1 MNTATATTSGDAGA
15 GTRREVTRIA
25 FALPGLHA
33 VNRGAE
39 VAMESVAI
47 ELAHRSDFDVTLIGS
62 GQPRTGDPYRFIH
75 AGRLAREKFVRWP
88 RMPILRTEYDYEEA
102 SFALPLWRAYRPA
115 DFDVTI
121 GCSYPF
127 TNWVLRRKG
136 GRSRPPHVY
145 VTQNGDWPCRRTN
158 AEFKWFGCEG
168 LVCTNPDYFKANRE
182 RYEAVLIPNGVDPGR
197 FFPPRGE
204 RNRDAFGL
212 PADKHVVI
220 MVSALIESKRVLEG
234 IRAVAQCPGVFLAVA
249 GDGPLRAE
257 VQALGASLLP
267 GRFLHQTLPRE
278 RMPDFYRCADVF
290 LHMSQDEPSANAYIE
305 ALATG
310 LPVVTHDRP
319 VTQWTFDWTAFL
331 VDTSNPAAV
340 AGAIRAAAAPDADA
354 AARRI
359 ALVQRRY
366 TWKGIAGQYA
376 EFLHRIIARHAESR
390 STK

>member
-1 MNTATATTSGDAGA
+1 MTSAHAPSPVIPSPATPM
-15 GTRREVTRIA
+15 RVL
-25 FALPGLHA
+25 FALPGFHA

-39 VAMESVAI
+39 VALESVAL
-47 ELAHRSDFDVTLIGS
+47 ELAHLGDFDVTLIGS
-62 GQPRTGDPYRFIH
+62 GHARTGDPYRFIH
-75 AGRLAREKFVRWP
+75 AGRVPRERFLRWP
-88 RMPILRTEYDYEEA
+88 KVPILRTEYDYEEA
-102 SFALPLWRAYRPA
+102 SFALPLWSAYRPA

-136 GRSRPPHVY
+136 GKRRPPHVY
-145 VTQNGDWPCRRTN
+145 VTQNGDWPCQRTN

-168 LVCTNPDYFKANRE
+168 LVCTNPDYYETNRG
-182 RYEAVLIPNGVDPGR
+182 RYDSVLIPNGVDPAR
-197 FFPPRGE
+197 FFPRRGE
-204 RNRDAFGL
+204 ATDRPSFGL
-212 PADKHVVI
+212 PIDQPVVI
-220 MVSALIESKRVLEG
+220 MVSALIPSKRVVEG
-234 IRAVAQCPGVFLAVA
+234 IRAVAECSGVFLAVA
-249 GDGPLRAE
+249 GDGPLKAE

-278 RMPDFYRCADVF
+278 RMPDFYRCADAF

-319 VTQWTFDWTAFL
+319 VTRWTFDQTAFL

-340 AGAIRAAAAPDADA
+340 ATAITSAVHPDSAAS
-354 AARRI
+354 ARRI
-359 ALVQRRY
+359 ELVQRRY

-376 EFLHRIIARHAESR
+376 EFLRRVVDRQAELR
-390 STK
+390 SKQ